1 MTQEKLWKKWLL
13 IIIWIAI
20 LLIGLFLVLKINWAK
35 DTAKEKWNDIKESV
49 NQWWLVED
57 TNWSDEEQ
65 EVKIYSIF
73 HEWKDDD
80 EDKYKD
86 LEYNFGDYYN
96 DNTESN
102 NDNYEIYENDYDYNY
117 NNDYNF

>member
-1 MTQEKLWKKWLL
+1 MKR
-13 IIIWIAI
+13 
-20 LLIGLFLVLKINWAK
+20 
-35 DTAKEKWNDIKESV
+35 
-49 NQWWLVED
+49 LVED

-96 DNTESN
+96 DNAESN

-117 NNDYNF
+117 NNDYYDVVSNCNRSIEESIPEENFNKILEELN